1 MSDLL
6 KEAIAD
12 AKTVRETAIANAKM
26 ALEEAFTPHLKSM
39 LSAKLSEDEVEEGFE
54 DEITAEEMDDD
65 EDPEE
70 AMHDKNRREDD
81 DDEIDEMGHEDDE
94 DPEEGMHDKNRRED
108 DDEDMDEGIIEING
122 VKYAPVVEGEHEDED
137 EMEEGMHDKP
147 RREDDDEEMDEDIDL
162 EEVIKELETE
172 IAEAEESDEDL
183 TEGEH
188 EDDEDP
194 EEGMRPKREDD
205 DEVDEDI
212 DNLDLESVIKELE
225 TEIAEAEESDDD
237 LTEGE
242 HEDDDEK
249 KDESVDEEI
258 VVEEDEEDLE
268 EQSKSSGIGAG
279 DNKVNKASAGDEEDP
294 GKGKEMKESV
304 NAMQKELNEY
314 KEAVTFLREKLH
326 EVNIL
331 NAKLLYTNRLFKEYV
346 LSNDQ
351 KLKIVETFDRA
362 QTTREIKLVYST
374 LAESFKNGDIK
385 KNRVQ
390 ESASQKTGTTKP
402 TKKII
407 TEESEVAN
415 RFKKLAGII

>member
-1 MSDLL
+1 MSNLL

-39 LSAKLSEDEVEEGFE
+39 LSAKLAEDEVEEGFE
-54 DEITAEEMDDD
+54 DEITAEEMDDEEEEVD
-65 EDPEE
+65 EYG
-70 AMHDKNRREDD
+70 DKSYREDD
-81 DDEIDEMGHEDDE
+81 DEEMETEDENPFADE
-94 DPEEGMHDKNRRED
+94 EEGDEE
-108 DDEDMDEGIIEING
+108 DEDMDEGIIEING
-122 VKYAPVVEGEHEDED
+122 VKYAPITEEEDEEGE
-137 EMEEGMHDKP
+137 EEVG
-147 RREDDDEEMDEDIDL
+147 DEEDLDL
-162 EEVIKELETE
+162 EAVIKELETE
-172 IAEAEESDEDL
+172 IAEAEESDEDSVN
-183 TEGEH
+183 EGEH
-188 EDDEDP
+188 EDE
-194 EEGMRPKREDD
+194 
-205 DEVDEDI
+205 
-212 DNLDLESVIKELE
+212 
-225 TEIAEAEESDDD
+225 
-237 LTEGE
+237 
-242 HEDDDEK
+242 DEK
-249 KDESVDEEI
+249 DEVDEEI
-258 VVEEDEEDLE
+258 VVEEDDEDKKVD
-268 EQSKSSGIGAG
+268 EQSPSSGIGTG
-279 DNKVNKASAGDEEDP
+279 DNVQPKGGTAADEEDP
-294 GKGKEMKESV
+294 GKGKDKPGANESV

-362 QTTREIKLVYST
+362 QTTREIKLVYTT

-385 KNRVQ
+385 KGRVQ

-415 RFKKLAGII
+415 RFKKLAGIL

>member
-1 MSDLL
+1 MSNLL

-39 LSAKLSEDEVEEGFE
+39 LSAKLAEDEVEEGFE
-54 DEITAEEMDDD
+54 DEITAEEMDDEED
-65 EDPEE
+65 EDMEE
-70 AMHDKNRREDD
+70 MMHDKNRREDD
-81 DDEIDEMGHEDDE
+81 DEDMDEGEHDDE
-94 DPEEGMHDKNRRED
+94 QRRED

-122 VKYAPVVEGEHEDED
+122 VKYAPITEEDDDED
-137 EMEEGMHDKP
+137 PEEGARPK
-147 RREDDDEEMDEDIDL
+147 REDDDEMDEDIDNLDL
-162 EEVIKELETE
+162 EAVIKELETE
-172 IAEAEESDEDL
+172 IAEAEESDEDSVN
-183 TEGEH
+183 EGEH
-188 EDDEDP
+188 EDDE
-194 EEGMRPKREDD
+194 
-205 DEVDEDI
+205 
-212 DNLDLESVIKELE
+212 
-225 TEIAEAEESDDD
+225 
-237 LTEGE
+237 
-242 HEDDDEK
+242 
-249 KDESVDEEI
+249 KDEVDEEI
-258 VVEEDEEDLE
+258 VVEEDEDDEDKVD

-415 RFKKLAGII
+415 RFKKLAGIL

>member
-1 MSDLL
+1 MSNLL

-39 LSAKLSEDEVEEGFE
+39 LSAKLAEDEVEEGFE
-54 DEITAEEMDDD
+54 DEITAEEMDDEDMDDD

-81 DDEIDEMGHEDDE
+81 D
-94 DPEEGMHDKNRRED
+94 
-108 DDEDMDEGIIEING
+108 EDMET
-122 VKYAPVVEGEHEDED
+122 EDL
-137 EMEEGMHDKP
+137 
-147 RREDDDEEMDEDIDL
+147 DL
-162 EEVIKELETE
+162 EAVIKELETE
-172 IAEAEESDEDL
+172 IAEAEESDEDSVN
-183 TEGEH
+183 EGEH
-188 EDDEDP
+188 EDDE
-194 EEGMRPKREDD
+194 
-205 DEVDEDI
+205 
-212 DNLDLESVIKELE
+212 
-225 TEIAEAEESDDD
+225 
-237 LTEGE
+237 
-242 HEDDDEK
+242 
-249 KDESVDEEI
+249 KDEVDEEI
-258 VVEEDEEDLE
+258 VVEEDEDDEDKVD

-415 RFKKLAGII
+415 RFKKLAGIL